1 MRDFKGK
8 RYWLIG
14 ASEGLGAAL
23 AQNMSAAGA
32 DLVLSSRDKAKLEM
46 LASGLSG
53 QAQVCPV
60 DVSDQGDVD
69 RALSEVG
76 DLDGVV
82 YLAGLYWPM
91 PAQEWNPEQATAMM
105 EVNLTGA
112 MRTLG
117 PLMQNFVQK
126 DAGHIV
132 ITGSLVG
139 FRGLPRSI
147 GYTASKAGLMTLA
160 EGMYYDLQKTGVA
173 VQLVNPGYIKTRLT
187 DKNNFKM
194 PFIME
199 PEKAADIMFR
209 HMQSNRF
216 AISFPR
222 VFSLL
227 FRIGPLLPS
236 WLYYRLY

>member
-53 QAQVCPV
+53 QAQVCAV

-227 FRIGPLLPS
+227 FRLGPLLPS

>member
-91 PAQEWNPEQATAMM
+91 PGQEWNPEQATAMM

-227 FRIGPLLPS
+227 FRLGPLLPS

>member
-69 RALSEVG
+69 RVLSEVG

-227 FRIGPLLPS
+227 FRLGPLLPS

>member
-199 PEKAADIMFR
+199 PETAADIMFR

-227 FRIGPLLPS
+227 FRLGPLLPS

>member
-60 DVSDQGDVD
+60 DVSDQADVD

-227 FRIGPLLPS
+227 FRLGPLLPS

>member
-105 EVNLTGA
+105 DVNLTGA

-227 FRIGPLLPS
+227 FRLGPLLPS

>member
-1 MRDFKGK
+1 
-8 RYWLIG
+8 
-14 ASEGLGAAL
+14 
-23 AQNMSAAGA
+23 
-32 DLVLSSRDKAKLEM
+32 
-46 LASGLSG
+46 
-53 QAQVCPV
+53 
-60 DVSDQGDVD
+60 
-69 RALSEVG
+69 
-76 DLDGVV
+76 
-82 YLAGLYWPM
+82 
-91 PAQEWNPEQATAMM
+91 MM

-227 FRIGPLLPS
+227 FRLGPLLPS

>member
-160 EGMYYDLQKTGVA
+160 EGMYYDLQKTGVT

-227 FRIGPLLPS
+227 FRLGPLLPS

>member
-76 DLDGVV
+76 NLDGVV

-227 FRIGPLLPS
+227 FRLGPLLPS

>member
-117 PLMQNFVQK
+117 PLIQNFVQK

-227 FRIGPLLPS
+227 FRLGPLLPS

>member
-187 DKNNFKM
+187 DKNNFRM

-227 FRIGPLLPS
+227 FRLGPLLPS

>member
-91 PAQEWNPEQATAMM
+91 PAQEWIPEQATAMM

-126 DAGHIV
+126 NAGHIV

-227 FRIGPLLPS
+227 FRLGPLLPS

>member
-227 FRIGPLLPS
+227 FRLGPLLPS

>member
-117 PLMQNFVQK
+117 TLMQNFVQK

-199 PEKAADIMFR
+199 PEEAADIMFR

-227 FRIGPLLPS
+227 FRLGPLLPS

>member
-32 DLVLSSRDKAKLEM
+32 DLVLSSRDKAKLEI

-227 FRIGPLLPS
+227 FRLGPLLPS

>member
-126 DAGHIV
+126 NAGHIV

-227 FRIGPLLPS
+227 FRLGPLLPS

>member
-60 DVSDQGDVD
+60 DVSDQGNVD

-227 FRIGPLLPS
+227 FRLGPLLPS

>member
-1 MRDFKGK
+1 MRKFKGK

-23 AQNMSAAGA
+23 ADKMSRSGA
-32 DLVLSSRDKAKLEM
+32 ELVLSSRDREKLEA
-46 LASGLSG
+46 LAASLVGPS
-53 QAQVCPV
+53 QVCPV
-60 DVSDQGDVD
+60 DVSDQADVE
-69 RALSEVG
+69 RVLGQIGTV
-76 DLDGVV
+76 DGVV

-91 PAQEWNPEQATAMM
+91 SAQEWQSEQATAMV

-112 MRTLG
+112 VRTLG
-117 PLMQNFVQK
+117 PMVAAFSK
-126 DAGHIV
+126 RDAGHIV

-147 GYTASKAGLMTLA
+147 GYTASKSGLMTLA
-160 EGMYYDLQKTGVA
+160 ECMYYDLRKTGVD

-199 PEKAADIMFR
+199 PEQAAKMMFQ
-209 HMQSNRF
+209 HMQSKRF
-216 AISFPR
+216 TVSFPR
-222 VFSLL
+222 LFGLL
-227 FRIGPLLPS
+227 FRLGPFLPN

>member
-60 DVSDQGDVD
+60 DVRDQGDVD

-227 FRIGPLLPS
+227 FRLGPLLPS

>member
-32 DLVLSSRDKAKLEM
+32 DLVLSSRDKAKLEK

-227 FRIGPLLPS
+227 FRLGPLLPS

>member
-91 PAQEWNPEQATAMM
+91 PAQKWNPEQATAMM

-227 FRIGPLLPS
+227 FRLGPLLPS

>member
-199 PEKAADIMFR
+199 PEKAADIMLR

-227 FRIGPLLPS
+227 FRLGPLLPS

>member
-147 GYTASKAGLMTLA
+147 GYTASKSGLMTLA
-160 EGMYYDLQKTGVA
+160 DGMYYDVQKTGVA
-173 VQLVNPGYIKTRLT
+173 IQLVNPGYIKTRLT

-227 FRIGPLLPS
+227 FRLGPLLPS

>member
-91 PAQEWNPEQATAMM
+91 PAQEWNHEQATAMM

-227 FRIGPLLPS
+227 FRLGPLLPS

>member
-199 PEKAADIMFR
+199 PEEAADIMFR

-227 FRIGPLLPS
+227 FRLGPLLPS